1 MYKKRI
7 KEWKIMKNYK
17 REEKDAVSRA
27 LQRRTQAG
35 KVSHQVMIRNQP
47 VKFQRILRHLKAS
60 AGTTISHGSTSPWS
74 YSKGS
79 EIEVRT
85 PDAESIVLDESTH
98 RNFQADLLRG
108 LSPGPGRP
116 MFTRD
121 DLGTAEI
128 LCWESVGYF
137 ESALSVHARTFSR
150 SDHMDS
156 IFHLINS
163 VSAASSFAESRRYS
177 DARVTLNN
185 TLDDLKNALTHQS
198 PSLLPSLLSTIC
210 TGQEDQTPFKVRE
223 LYREHAADLCRV
235 YLGVRH
241 PITVIIRSFPGVS
254 DKFEVFNAVLGSL
267 LAVVLKKAGF
277 GEAHDLLTYLM
288 QLQSET
294 LVCLGQFEEAERILR
309 RALTICTTANGTG
322 HWRTLDILLDLAFLN
337 KAGLWNHR
345 HAEVLFDTVL
355 RDTVDEEGVVI
366 NPSVRSKAL
375 EELAHFARIDG
386 DLPKAE
392 DLLQQALEINVKAF
406 GPKYGETVY
415 MADVVE
421 GILREQG
428 KHSEANRLTCLYQ
441 LEDEFS
447 LRHSH
452 I

>member
-17 REEKDAVSRA
+17 REEKDAVSHA

-60 AGTTISHGSTSPWS
+60 AGTTISCGSTSPWS
-74 YSKGS
+74 CSKGS

-116 MFTRD
+116 IFTRG
-121 DLGTAEI
+121 DLGIAEI

-137 ESALSVHARTFSR
+137 ESALSVHARTLSR
-150 SDHMDS
+150 PDHMAS
-156 IFHLINS
+156 LFHLANS
-163 VSAASSFAESRRYS
+163 VSAASSLAESRRYS

-185 TLDDLKNALTHQS
+185 TLDELKNALMHQS
-198 PSLLPSLLSTIC
+198 PSLLPSLLSIIY

-223 LYREHAADLCRV
+223 LYREHAVDLCSV

-241 PITVIIRSFPGVS
+241 PITVIMRSFPKAS
-254 DKFEVFNAVLGSL
+254 DKTQVFNAVLRSL

-277 GEAHDLLTYLM
+277 GEAHDLPIYLM
-288 QLQSET
+288 QLQYET
-294 LVCLGQFEEAERILR
+294 LERLGQFEEGEKILR
-309 RALTICTTANGTG
+309 RALTISTTANGTG
-322 HWRTLDILLDLAFLN
+322 HWRTLDILLDLASLN
-337 KAGLWNHR
+337 KTSLWNRR
-345 HAEVLFDTVL
+345 HAKVLVDTVL

-366 NPSVRSKAL
+366 HPIIRLKAL
-375 EELAHFARIDG
+375 SLLAYFARVDG

-392 DLLQQALEINVKAF
+392 DLLQQALEINAKRF
-406 GPKYGETVY
+406 GPKHWVTVY
-415 MADVVE
+415 MADFLE
-421 GILREQG
+421 GVLREQG
-428 KHSEANRLTCLYQ
+428 KHLEANRLTCLYQ